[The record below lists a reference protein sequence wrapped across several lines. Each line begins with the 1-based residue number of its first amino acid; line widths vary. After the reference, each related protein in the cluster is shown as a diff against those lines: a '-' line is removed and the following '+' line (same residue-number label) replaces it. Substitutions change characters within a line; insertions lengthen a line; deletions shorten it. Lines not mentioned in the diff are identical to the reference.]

1 MSSALLTR
9 LDTLAAWRRSLD
21 RGMSQLLDLLVD
33 IGLVDAQAE
42 SAVASVRQ
50 RLASDRLVLAFVAE
64 FSRGKSELINA
75 MFFADTGRRVLPAT
89 PGRTTMCPVEI
100 AWDGQQVPSLSLLPI
115 DTRLGGQSLALLRE
129 LPQAWRSVP
138 LPVQDAD
145 AMAQVLQQVMQT
157 QRVSL
162 DQARALGFWDDE
174 HPEDNPPRDE
184 HDMVEVPSWR
194 HALINYPHPLLKRG
208 LVVVDTPGLNAIGA
222 EPELTLALLPSA
234 HATVFLLAADTGVT
248 RSDLAVWRDHLGDR
262 GCERFVVLN
271 KIDTLADPLLKPAQI
286 QAQVQSQ
293 CVAVATTLGV
303 PEDRVFAL
311 SARQAL
317 FARVRKD
324 AAALERSRL
333 PALEQAL
340 LLHLLPQRRQVI
352 GSMVEDGVL
361 AVQQTAL
368 GRLSDRQRQVA
379 EQLAELRGLRG
390 KSAGRLKLM
399 SNRLDAE
406 ATEFERCGPRLTA
419 LRVVL
424 AKQQQTVL
432 DVLSSDQVRRAVG
445 RMREE
450 AGAGWFNRGA
460 ARSLTKLV
468 QALNNALA
476 RAVQQCR
483 EIEQMLQASG
493 RSINAEFGFS
503 LTTATPPSLERYA
516 HELERIE
523 AGYGRYLGVTQL
535 WRRSKAGFME
545 RFSEMLLSRLRV
557 VFESA
562 ANDIE
567 QWAKAMGTQIDDQL
581 RERRQSLQQRRD
593 AHSRI
598 RAAEDGLEFS
608 IQDLEAR
615 EARTQRQIENLAK
628 AVDKLRILAAS
639 PPPAVELDLE
649 EGSDETTTA
658 PVRSGEFAEADL
670 ADMQTKAEH
679 VQPAVDAQTTR
690 SRRAKSTGKP
700 APAHGTAA

>member
-1 MSSALLTR
+1 
-9 LDTLAAWRRSLD
+9 
-21 RGMSQLLDLLVD
+21 
-33 IGLVDAQAE
+33 
-42 SAVASVRQ
+42 
-50 RLASDRLVLAFVAE
+50 
-64 FSRGKSELINA
+64 
-75 MFFADTGRRVLPAT
+75 
-89 PGRTTMCPVEI
+89 
-100 AWDGQQVPSLSLLPI
+100 
-115 DTRLGGQSLALLRE
+115 
-129 LPQAWRSVP
+129 
-138 LPVQDAD
+138 
-145 AMAQVLQQVMQT
+145 
-157 QRVSL
+157 
-162 DQARALGFWDDE
+162 
-174 HPEDNPPRDE
+174 
-184 HDMVEVPSWR
+184 
-194 HALINYPHPLLKRG
+194 
-208 LVVVDTPGLNAIGA
+208 
-222 EPELTLALLPSA
+222 
-234 HATVFLLAADTGVT
+234 
-248 RSDLAVWRDHLGDR
+248 
-262 GCERFVVLN
+262 
-271 KIDTLADPLLKPAQI
+271 
-286 QAQVQSQ
+286 
-293 CVAVATTLGV
+293 
-303 PEDRVFAL
+303 
-311 SARQAL
+311 
-317 FARVRKD
+317 
-324 AAALERSRL
+324 
-333 PALEQAL
+333 
-340 LLHLLPQRRQVI
+340 
-352 GSMVEDGVL
+352 
-361 AVQQTAL
+361 
-368 GRLSDRQRQVA
+368 
-379 EQLAELRGLRG
+379 
-390 KSAGRLKLM
+390 
-399 SNRLDAE
+399 
-406 ATEFERCGPRLTA
+406 
-419 LRVVL
+419 
-424 AKQQQTVL
+424 
-432 DVLSSDQVRRAVG
+432 
-445 RMREE
+445 
-450 AGAGWFNRGA
+450 
-460 ARSLTKLV
+460 LV